1 MNTHQPAK
9 AFADRL
15 RGWMSCRLRRLSL
28 CNLMPWMAVLLL
40 GWVVYSR

>member
-1 MNTHQPAK
+1 MLRTTRVGME
-9 AFADRL
+9 RL
-15 RGWMSCRLRRLSL
+15 RGWLSCRLRGFSL